1 MKKTAV
7 QQTTFQGGMLE
18 GIKQDVPFEAG
29 GGALTSVLWL
39 ENYNHTLQQDSAI
52 KRWGEV
58 DSGVPLLDLGYFTPN
73 MTYSY
78 VVNGGNTLEIDRST
92 WLQGVQMYS
101 VVHPEYNDNYT
112 TFLKRYPNTTA
123 TYAYDYIPDYVR
135 NAAVLHTVESS
146 EAVAVVSHTIAKD
159 GDTAEWQEVWADG
172 ITDYPG
178 WYTFGTLADVTR
190 YGETL
195 LFTTTLRELPYFSA
209 TQFPDNYP
217 EYENPVNQY
226 LYPVYRYLYWDITQK
241 WKGENQFLNGIEDYD
256 FDHITDDKFHHWKV
270 LPPAQYVV
278 NNIQVGITRGM
289 VQDTSTAMH
298 TSGATSTFDIN
309 IGIEECSAAA
319 RFVDTA
325 GTGYDTLAEYKP
337 AWSAVVFQTSYT
349 AYDGTSYTN
358 NTYVPQQRTQSME
371 ELDLA
376 SMNRILY
383 GVEPAGAT
391 FNLSFGN
398 TNHYDARRVT
408 AKQVQVGF
416 EIKEADVIY
425 GSYSGVRFL
434 PIITGTS
441 LIKYTATRSPRLWLY
456 GERFDLILTANIA
469 GVEVLVKRMAYE
481 VQTKPTN
488 EYADIPTY
496 VTANTRI
503 LPFLINNE
511 MTTNMTIEGNGTP
524 VTFNEEVVDLGK
536 FFPQARCIGAKE
548 PTATSQYDYLKYQ
561 AYGML
566 LYFSLEVSAETM
578 QALIDASCSALSLW
592 CIKPDSN
599 QHITKSIG
607 YDLSLPS
614 GNIYNKPL
622 DQDSAAIDY
631 TKYALL
637 KRFVIDGRTDP
648 PADYED
654 WIPSATLATNS
665 WVESSWTGGSS
676 LSNTY
681 YVGVPLNRVSG
692 DTLEPN
698 STVPLYATDTAVK
711 TYLDNVVSVSAN
723 VLDTDYWTPDFVL
736 WDYPTETTLFLNSS
750 GKYWKGLGAKL
761 ITVIKGRTFIG
772 GCIGADGIEE
782 QAILRYSDVQGGA
795 ISPDIFSEE
804 RKIQVGHI
812 PHTALLEFREQLWAF
827 SRYQFYRIGL
837 ASITQEETWEFFDVV
852 EQGCFNNK
860 SVVVVP
866 YGVVF
871 CNEAGV
877 WLSEGGEPQNLALPI
892 LPTYQNISS
901 GTNYLYTNINELAGV
916 PYIDSKGIN
925 PYLELNYDSFNDEIL
940 ISSPLFTTVQN
951 DDNDTDYL
959 PNTDFTMIFSFKYK
973 TWRIESSAV
982 PQYEVEIQ

>member
-123 TYAYDYIPDYVR
+123 TYSYDYVPQWIIDE
-135 NAAVLHTVESS
+135 ATLQAS
-146 EAVAVVSHTIAKD
+146 EAVAVVNYTIARD
-159 GDTAEWQEVWADG
+159 GESPAWQEVWADG
-172 ITDYPG
+172 NLDYPG

-195 LFTTTLRELPYFSA
+195 LFTTALREIPCFESDGTA
-209 TQFPDNYP
+209 
-217 EYENPVNQY
+217 NPVNEY
-226 LYPVYRYLYWDITQK
+226 LYPVYRYLYWDITKK
-241 WKGENQFLNGIEDYD
+241 WDADNQFLRGIDEFSATELSDP
-256 FDHITDDKFHHWKV
+256 TNASKFAKWKV
-270 LPPAQYVV
+270 LTPSRAV
-278 NNIQVGITRGM
+278 ISDIEVGIVDGVIDGVDSSYTSYGGTTVSGVTNDISVIISEG
-289 VQDTSTAMH
+289 VQYAYKKTTAAYPTEALQSQYKASWMEE
-298 TSGATSTFDIN
+298 
-309 IGIEECSAAA
+309 GIVQQDA
-319 RFVDTA
+319 
-325 GTGYDTLAEYKP
+325 
-337 AWSAVVFQTSYT
+337 SYT
-349 AYDGTSYTN
+349 AATDAKIILTPVSSVLSYEVPDLPAFMFKAWGLANSGLLVSTGN
-358 NTYVPQQRTQSME
+358 NY
-371 ELDLA
+371 
-376 SMNRILY
+376 Y
-383 GVEPAGAT
+383 GLQNYSYIANKSSKSKNVSINP
-391 FNLSFGN
+391 
-398 TNHYDARRVT
+398 
-408 AKQVQVGF
+408 
-416 EIKEADVIY
+416 IDVIY
-425 GSYSGVRFL
+425 GDNWSVAGLEYWDGG
-434 PIITGTS
+434 IIRT
-441 LIKYTATRSPRLWLY
+441 LLEKYTEAKTPRMFLY
-456 GERFDLILTANIA
+456 GEKFDLILTVNLN
-469 GVEVLVKRMAYE
+469 GVEVILWRGFHQIKTA
-481 VQTKPTN
+481 PH
-488 EYADIPTY
+488 DIKGLAVLYSSKAPFVFHFEDPVDLSVVDASTGSDTFVYGVGDLYYQGKTIVDTDTY
-496 VTANTRI
+496 VYYG
-503 LPFLINNE
+503 
-511 MTTNMTIEGNGTP
+511 TT
-524 VTFNEEVVDLGK
+524 
-536 FFPQARCIGAKE
+536 
-548 PTATSQYDYLKYQ
+548 
-561 AYGML
+561 
-566 LYFSLEVSAETM
+566 LYFSIEIKKETM
-578 QALIDASCSALSLW
+578 QKLIDASASSVSLW

-599 QHITKSIG
+599 RHILKSLG
-607 YDLSLPS
+607 GGFESPS
-614 GNIYNKPL
+614 GNSYNKP
-622 DQDSAAIDY
+622 QEQGNENVDY

-637 KRFVIDGRTDP
+637 KKFVIDGYTEAP
-648 PADYED
+648 LAYTE
-654 WIPSATLATNS
+654 WIGQPLATNS
-665 WVESSWTGGSS
+665 WAKRTDAS
-676 LSNTY
+676 LNDW
-681 YVGVPLNRVSG
+681 YVGVPLKQREG
-692 DTLEPN
+692 
-698 STVPLYATDTAVK
+698 STGTPMALPEYPTEANIK
-711 TYLDNVVSVSAN
+711 NYLDGSSTMF
-723 VLDTDYWTPDFVL
+723 DTNYWTPDFVI

-916 PYIDSKGIN
+916 PYIDSKGTN

-959 PNTDFTMIFSFKYK
+959 PNTDFTMIFSFKYR

>member
-123 TYAYDYIPDYVR
+123 TYSYDYVPDYIR
-135 NAAVLHTVESS
+135 NAAVLHAVEAS

-172 ITDYPG
+172 VTDYPG

-195 LFTTTLRELPYFSA
+195 LFTTTLREMPYFSA
-209 TQFPDNYP
+209 TQFPSSYP

-241 WKGENQFLNGIEDYD
+241 WKGENQFLHGITDYD

-278 NNIQVGITRGM
+278 NNIQVGITKGIL
-289 VQDTSTAMH
+289 DPNGTTYNH
-298 TSGATSTFDIN
+298 GGTDSGNDIN
-309 IGIEECSAAA
+309 VCIEECSI
-319 RFVDTA
+319 
-325 GTGYDTLAEYKP
+325 TGYKVDQIPPTQAVTASYYP
-337 AWSAVVFQTSYT
+337 AWLDEQYSEVFSVDDVVMKVPSESFRSLEDIDIEPMNRWLYGTSKINGRYSNTIYLPDDTNWYPTHVGVPTERMRSFNIEQLGNRFQIDTMVTSGTVGTNLDYKGLIGTTLSRYT
-349 AYDGTSYTN
+349 A
-358 NTYVPQQRTQSME
+358 
-371 ELDLA
+371 
-376 SMNRILY
+376 
-383 GVEPAGAT
+383 
-391 FNLSFGN
+391 
-398 TNHYDARRVT
+398 
-408 AKQVQVGF
+408 
-416 EIKEADVIY
+416 
-425 GSYSGVRFL
+425 
-434 PIITGTS
+434 S
-441 LIKYTATRSPRLWLY
+441 LSPRLFLY
-456 GERFDLILTANIA
+456 GETFDFVLTANIG
-469 GVEVLVKRMAYE
+469 GVEVLLWRGQYTIT
-481 VQTKPTN
+481 TKPA
-488 EYADIPTY
+488 E
-496 VTANTRI
+496 
-503 LPFLINNE
+503 
-511 MTTNMTIEGNGTP
+511 P
-524 VTFNEEVVDLGK
+524 VGSPQMDMVYNDSPLTVVDAESPVAMATFCQGATSDFDRETVLLGYMS
-536 FFPQARCIGAKE
+536 PQARYLGSY
-548 PTATSQYDYLKYQ
+548 SQTNP
-561 AYGML
+561 AVFGYGYH
-566 LYFSLEVSAETM
+566 LYHVYSNLIYFTIEVKRETM
-578 QALIDASCSALSLW
+578 QLLVDSSCSSLSLW
-592 CIKPDSN
+592 CIKPNSN
-599 QHITKSIG
+599 RHIVKSVG
-607 YDLSLPS
+607 TSMDTPS

-622 DQDSAAIDY
+622 EQGNESVDY

-637 KRFVIDGRTDP
+637 KKFVIDGRTDP
-648 PADYED
+648 PTDYEN
-654 WIPSATLATNS
+654 WIPSATLATNA
-665 WVESSWTGGSS
+665 WVERNDGVDTWYSA
-676 LSNTY
+676 
-681 YVGVPLNRVSG
+681 VPLNQVSG
-692 DTLEPN
+692 STLIPN
-698 STVPLYATDTAVK
+698 ATVPVYPTDAEIVD
-711 TYLDNVVSVSAN
+711 YLDTTSTD
-723 VLDTDYWTPDFVL
+723 LDTNYWTPDFVI

-812 PHTALLEFREQLWAF
+812 PHTALLEFREQLWTF

>member
-18 GIKQDVPFEAG
+18 GIKQDVLFEAG

-101 VVHPEYNDNYT
+101 VVHPEYNNNYT

-123 TYAYDYIPDYVR
+123 TYAYDYVPDYIR
-135 NAAVLHTVESS
+135 NAAVLHTVEAS

-159 GDTAEWQEVWADG
+159 GDTAQWQEVWADG
-172 ITDYPG
+172 VTDYPG
-178 WYTFGTLADVTR
+178 WYAFGTLADVAR

-195 LFTTTLRELPYFSA
+195 LFTTTLNDLPYFE
-209 TQFPDNYP
+209 TDGTK
-217 EYENPVNQY
+217 NPVNDY
-226 LYPVYRYLYWDITQK
+226 LYPVYRYLYWDITKK
-241 WKGENQFLNGIEDYD
+241 WTGENQYLNGITDYNSVN
-256 FDHITDDKFHHWKV
+256 ITDDKFHHWKV
-270 LPPAQYVV
+270 LLPAQYIV
-278 NNIQVGITRGM
+278 NNIDVGIT
-289 VQDTSTAMH
+289 A
-298 TSGATSTFDIN
+298 
-309 IGIEECSAAA
+309 GI
-319 RFVDTA
+319 
-325 GTGYDTLAEYKP
+325 
-337 AWSAVVFQTSYT
+337 
-349 AYDGTSYTN
+349 
-358 NTYVPQQRTQSME
+358 
-371 ELDLA
+371 LD
-376 SMNRILY
+376 
-383 GVEPAGAT
+383 PAGAT
-391 FNLSFGN
+391 LDHGGAGSTNDINICIEECNLMGYKHSALTFPQAIQTLVYYPAWLDEVYKQFTGGDVN
-398 TNHYDARRVT
+398 VT
-408 AKQVQVGF
+408 KSYLPSATITSLEDTKLNSMNLIMYATGYEDGYVNYYSHIPGLDVNR
-416 EIKEADVIY
+416 VIY
-425 GSYSGVRFL
+425 RKKSFDISVLNQQYTIDTNYGTGVYYTVDPNGL
-434 PIITGTS
+434 IVGTILS
-441 LIKYTATRSPRLWLY
+441 KYTESRSPRMFMY
-456 GERFDLILTANIA
+456 GERFDFVLTASIS
-469 GVEVLVKRMAYE
+469 GVEVVLYRGQYTVQQEPDAPDSFLSFYYDNLPYTQYKEAQDISAY
-481 VQTKPTN
+481 TIDSATG
-488 EYADIPTY
+488 EYNNLTY
-496 VTANTRI
+496 H
-503 LPFLINNE
+503 LG
-511 MTTNMTIEGNGTP
+511 NM
-524 VTFNEEVVDLGK
+524 V
-536 FFPQARCIGAKE
+536 PQARSLG
-548 PTATSQYDYLKYQ
+548 TVTSGRNQYHV
-561 AYGML
+561 YGRL
-566 LYFSLEVSAETM
+566 IYFTIEVKKETM
-578 QALIDASCSALSLW
+578 QLLVDSSCSALSLW

-599 QHITKSIG
+599 EHIIKSIG
-607 YDLSLPS
+607 SSVDSPT
-614 GNIYNKPL
+614 GNVYNRPL
-622 DQDSAAIDY
+622 EQSNEVIDY

-637 KRFVIDGRTDP
+637 KKFVIDGRTEA
-648 PADYED
+648 PANYEN
-654 WIPSATLATNS
+654 WVPSATLATNS
-665 WVESSWTGGSS
+665 WYERSDGVDTW
-676 LSNTY
+676 Y
-681 YVGVPLNRVSG
+681 AAVPLNFGS
-692 DTLEPN
+692 
-698 STVPLYATDTAVK
+698 PLGPTNYIPVYPTDAEVID
-711 TYLDNVVSVSAN
+711 YLDGTSSD
-723 VLDTDYWTPDFVL
+723 LDTYYWTPDFVI

-827 SRYQFYRIGL
+827 SRYQFYRIGM

-852 EQGCFNNK
+852 EQGCFNVK
-860 SVVVVP
+860 SAIVVP
-866 YGVVF
+866 YGVCF

-940 ISSPLFTTVQN
+940 VSSPLFTTVQ
-951 DDNDTDYL
+951 NDTDYL

>member
-78 VVNGGNTLEIDRST
+78 VVNGGNTLEVDRST

-123 TYAYDYIPDYVR
+123 IYSYDYVPDYIR
-135 NAAVLHTVESS
+135 NAAVLHTVEAS

-159 GDTAEWQEVWADG
+159 GDTAQWQEVWADG
-172 ITDYPG
+172 VTDYPG

-195 LFTTTLRELPYFSA
+195 LFTTTLREMPYFSA
-209 TQFPDNYP
+209 AQFPGNYP

-241 WKGENQFLNGIEDYD
+241 WKGENQFLHGITDYD

-278 NNIQVGITRGM
+278 NNIQVGITKGIL
-289 VQDTSTAMH
+289 DP
-298 TSGATSTFDIN
+298 SGTTYNHGGTDSGNDIN
-309 IGIEECSAAA
+309 ICIEECNLMGYSVNSPPTQVVSAEYYPAWASVFYPEEMTEYDDVLVKLPPGYVASVEDLPLPELNDKIYHGEKYGSTAINATIMSAAGTFLNSNGKRHQSLQA
-319 RFVDTA
+319 RVINTNTPIATA
-325 GTGYDTLAEYKP
+325 TYE
-337 AWSAVVFQTSYT
+337 QTSI
-349 AYDGTSYTN
+349 TSAGIIE
-358 NTYVPQQRTQSME
+358 VR
-371 ELDLA
+371 LD
-376 SMNRILY
+376 
-383 GVEPAGAT
+383 
-391 FNLSFGN
+391 
-398 TNHYDARRVT
+398 
-408 AKQVQVGF
+408 
-416 EIKEADVIY
+416 
-425 GSYSGVRFL
+425 
-434 PIITGTS
+434 
-441 LIKYTATRSPRLWLY
+441 KYTESQTPRMFLY
-456 GERFDLILTANIA
+456 GERFDFVLTANIGGIDVLLYRGTYQIQKEPTTIYAA
-469 GVEVLVKRMAYE
+469 GEVYFVSNSLPYQDLAGAGGGNQYTYGSLEVKD
-481 VQTKPTN
+481 PTF
-488 EYADIPTY
+488 YSPDRFGALY
-496 VTANTRI
+496 
-503 LPFLINNE
+503 
-511 MTTNMTIEGNGTP
+511 
-524 VTFNEEVVDLGK
+524 
-536 FFPQARCIGAKE
+536 PQARHAG
-548 PTATSQYDYLKYQ
+548 TAYTSNPSYSGSWYPYYLYSSV
-561 AYGML
+561 
-566 LYFSLEVSAETM
+566 LYFTIEVKRETM
-578 QALIDASCSALSLW
+578 QMLIDSSCSSLSLW
-592 CIKPDSN
+592 CSKPDSN
-599 QHITKSIG
+599 KHIIKTIG
-607 YDLSLPS
+607 ESLEEPS

-622 DQDSAAIDY
+622 EQGNESVDY

-637 KRFVIDGRTDP
+637 KKFVIDGRTEAP
-648 PADYED
+648 TDYD
-654 WIPSATLATNS
+654 NWIPSATLATNA
-665 WVESSWTGGSS
+665 WVERNDGVDTWYSA
-676 LSNTY
+676 
-681 YVGVPLNRVSG
+681 VPLNQVSG
-692 DTLEPN
+692 STLIPN
-698 STVPLYATDTAVK
+698 ATVPVYPTDAEIVD
-711 TYLDNVVSVSAN
+711 YLDATSTE
-723 VLDTDYWTPDFVL
+723 LDTNYWTPDFVI

-877 WLSEGGEPQNLALPI
+877 WLSEGGEPQNLALPV

-940 ISSPLFTTVQN
+940 VSSPLFTTVPN